1 MAEEKDTDVRAEEL
15 DDRDALIGD
24 EEMLGEIEEADG
36 HHGTPAI
43 KVISTGKESYFVGLT
58 KLFCRNEVLFLDYFL
73 QEQSSQQSPD
83 GLRLQ

>member
-36 HHGTPAI
+36 YHGTPAI
-43 KVISTGKESYFVGLT
+43 KVISTWLT
-58 KLFCRNEVLFLDYFL
+58 KLDQTLPSNYWTYLKFIRPNIIF
-73 QEQSSQQSPD
+73 S
-83 GLRLQ
+83 